1 MDWSPFAETRGKIV
15 ENIESIWQLGLLALA
30 AGALIGALGYRLFAP
45 SLTRADKL
53 RSELEAARQELID
66 YKASVNSHFD
76 KTSELVNDLTQNYV
90 KVYQHLAEGAQTLGG
105 SRQLNN
111 LLEQQ
116 QGKVLLTVD
125 DELTVEA
132 AQPAARG
139 TAARRPSHETAPAA
153 DSSPADDSAE
163 PASEVAAEVA
173 TEETAQ
179 TPKDRPAEAAAAMA
193 KEEVADSE
201 QATQEVQQ
209 TAGTGSAADADDA
222 AKTSE
227 PVIDVSKIGQGDA
240 KSDKTEAELGT
251 LIPEPGNSGGIKPT
265 RH

>member
-1 MDWSPFAETRGKIV
+1 M

-45 SLTRADKL
+45 ALTRADKL

-125 DELTVEA
+125 DELTVE
-132 AQPAARG
+132 
-139 TAARRPSHETAPAA
+139 TAPAA
-153 DSSPADDSAE
+153 ARGADSTRASNEPAATADSVSADDSAE
-163 PASEVAAEVA
+163 PAIEPAVD
-173 TEETAQ
+173 ETAQ
-179 TPKDRPAEAAAAMA
+179 GSKDRPAEAAAAMA
-193 KEEVADSE
+193 AEQVADSE
-201 QATQEVQQ
+201 QVTQEVQQ
-209 TAGTGSAADADDA
+209 AAGTGGAADADA
-222 AKTSE
+222 AKTTE
-227 PVIDVSKIGQGDA
+227 PVIDVSKIGQGA
-240 KSDKTEAELGT
+240 AQSDKIEAELGT
-251 LIPEPGNSGGIKPT
+251 LIPEPGNGAGIKPT

>member
-1 MDWSPFAETRGKIV
+1 V

-125 DELTVEA
+125 DELTVETA
-132 AQPAARG
+132 PAPAAARG

-153 DSSPADDSAE
+153 DSSLADDSAE
-163 PASEVAAEVA
+163 PAAEVAAEVA
-173 TEETAQ
+173 TEETSQ

-193 KEEVADSE
+193 TEEVADSE

-209 TAGTGSAADADDA
+209 TAGTGSAADADQAKA
-222 AKTSE
+222 AE

-240 KSDKTEAELGT
+240 KSDKTETELGT
-251 LIPEPGNSGGIKPT
+251 LIPEPGNGEGIKPT
-265 RH
+265 HH